1 MHSRVGNTQ
10 VRDGYVSSQLISYP
24 SFVGHL
30 WHAGST
36 RATVARFEKGIH
48 LDFEED

>member
-1 MHSRVGNTQ
+1 
-10 VRDGYVSSQLISYP
+10 LIWKEKNHLQF
-24 SFVGHL
+24 SFSFSFFLRLPPVGHL

-48 LDFEED
+48 LDFED